1 MWDQTS
7 KSDLIEGVAR
17 SQRLAALMNSD
28 AGDDIRGVLLGV
40 CQSWFAKMIRG
51 EPGAHMGMQALN
63 DFVANCDLVITL
75 AEGMKMELTKRV
87 EVSPD
92 GYARAAAD

>member
-1 MWDQTS
+1 MWDQTTR
-7 KSDLIEGVAR
+7 SDLVEGITR
-17 SQRLAALMNSD
+17 SQRLAALMASP
-28 AGDDIRGVLLGV
+28 AGDDIRMILLNV
-40 CQSWFAKMIRG
+40 CQSWFAKMLRG
-51 EPGAHMGMQALN
+51 EPGAHMGMLALN

-87 EVSPD
+87 EVIPD